1 MNLVKRH
8 IKELI
13 SLCDQYNVDKM
24 YLFGS
29 ALSSKFNDK
38 SDVDFLVTFKTSEID
53 DYFDNYLDFKENLI
67 ALLGRDVDLLE
78 EQSLRNPILIKSI
91 NESKELVYGR

>member
-8 IKELI
+8 LKELI
-13 SLCDQYNVDKM
+13 SLCDQYKVDKM

-29 ALSSKFNDK
+29 ALTSKFNDE

-67 ALLGRDVDLLE
+67 TLLGRDVDLLE